1 MKKLILVAA
10 AVLGIA
16 IVCQDT
22 AWAQIPQYASGPQTG
37 TGGPTLRRSTRPVV
51 SAYAGL
57 LGSGVG
63 ANSGIGY
70 QYFTRVQP
78 QLTAQRALGTLGRS
92 VNRLQAETQSLATN
106 PYGSSSQQQMLLTG
120 TAPGSIGTTGHPV
133 GYLIHTQYFGTNL
146 RSGSSS
152 MSGTS
157 AGTSAGIPAATA
169 TGPTTATPVR
179 R

>member
-16 IVCQDT
+16 ILCQDT
-22 AWAQIPQYASGPQTG
+22 ARAQIPQYATGPQTG

-78 QLTAQRALGTLGRS
+78 QLTAQRALGSLGRS

-106 PYGSSSQQQMLLTG
+106 PYGSSQQQMLLTG

-146 RSGSSS
+146 RSGTSGT
-152 MSGTS
+152 SGTS
-157 AGTSAGIPAATA
+157 AGTPAGIPAASA
-169 TGPTTATPVR
+169 AGPTTATPVR